1 MSKQP
6 MTPFEAIGG
15 EQGIA
20 TLVNTFYSYVSRHPD
35 LSPIFPDD
43 LTETAR
49 KQKQFLTQFLGGPS
63 LYTEEHGHP
72 MLRARHLP
80 LRLHQSEQKPG

>member
-15 EQGIA
+15 EQCIA
-20 TLVNTFYSYVSRHPD
+20 ILVDTFYSYVSKHPD

-49 KQKQFLTQFLGGPS
+49 KQKQF
-63 LYTEEHGHP
+63 
-72 MLRARHLP
+72 
-80 LRLHQSEQKPG
+80 